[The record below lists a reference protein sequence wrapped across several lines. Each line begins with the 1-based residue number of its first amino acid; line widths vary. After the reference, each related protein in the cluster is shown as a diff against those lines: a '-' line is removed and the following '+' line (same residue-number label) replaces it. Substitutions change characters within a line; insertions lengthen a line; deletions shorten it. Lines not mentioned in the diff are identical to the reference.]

1 MKFTKNELE
10 YIHKVIGDSC
20 SPIFDKGTKKQE
32 LTISIMRKVTE
43 LYNK

>member
-10 YIHKVIGDSC
+10 YIYKTIGDNC
-20 SPIFDKGTKKQE
+20 SPLYDKGTKKQE
-32 LTISIMRKVTE
+32 LTNSIMRKVTE